1 MEYNFVQG
9 LLTPEQALR
18 ARPTVEV
25 PAQTPAP
32 AQPTE
37 VNPTQV
43 VNQAVNHGI
52 QQEQLQNATQQIAQE
67 MNDNTNTIAKA
78 ANLLGVPEQGENYAK
93 YANQRYFTKGLLGYK
108 EDYARA
114 EALGD
119 AAGMQAATQ
128 GAMAMRNLAQEN
140 GIDITGFG
148 ADNDIY
154 ESRARYDYNNMQHLL
169 DMDDDMD
176 SGAYYSRL
184 YNEYKDKGMSDK
196 GADMYAAQK
205 ADEYQRNRIRRMKDE
220 FYANGITN
228 GAINPYGERLI
239 DMIHDESPEALTAI
253 ATRLPGYM
261 QEYIYQI
268 GERQKDNAMDR
279 SVRMADLN
287 YLQRLGLLN
296 AQQQGRMELAQFQAA
311 NRPQGA
317 GSSGGKNGGSNST
330 GKKKGFDVAYNIMNV
345 AKDIQEDPQWFIDHP
360 EDHRLANSWN
370 DLKKA
375 FNDGLIDKNLFDAL
389 KAVLYRT
396 GGVVWGDDNYKN
408 YNEQQAAIEARKEAE
423 KAEREALEKE
433 FE

>member
-18 ARPTVEV
+18 ARPTVEA
-25 PAQTPAP
+25 PAQPPAP
-32 AQPTE
+32 AQPVE
-37 VNPTQV
+37 VNSTQV

-119 AAGMQAATQ
+119 AAGMQTATQ
-128 GAMAMRNLAQEN
+128 GAMALRNLAQEN
-140 GIDITGFG
+140 GIDISGFG

-184 YNEYKDKGMSDK
+184 YNEYKDKGMSDQ

-205 ADEYQRNRIRRMKDE
+205 AEEYQRNRIRRMKDE
-220 FYANGITN
+220 FYANGFTN
-228 GAINPYGERLI
+228 GAINTYGERLI

-268 GERQKDNAMDR
+268 GERQKDSALDR
-279 SVRMADLN
+279 SIRMSDLN

-317 GSSGGKNGGSNST
+317 SSSGGKNSGSKSKGGND
-330 GKKKGFDVAYNIMNV
+330 KGEQFTLNFFRNMY
-345 AKDIQEDPQWFIDHP
+345 DIQDHP
-360 EDHRLANSWN
+360 DEVKNNPYDHRLKNAP
-370 DLKKA
+370 KEIEKA
-375 FNDGLIDKNLFDAL
+375 LNDGLIDSTMAETLFNVLAQTHNSLWGADNVRENAL
-389 KAVLYRT
+389 KEET
-396 GGVVWGDDNYKN
+396 EEDKF
-408 YNEQQAAIEARKEAE
+408 K
-423 KAEREALEKE
+423 
-433 FE
+433 